1 MLHSELWFPMR
12 NVTTIVTL
20 ALISGSFAQSGP
32 DTLHWSS
39 VQPLRGSDF
48 KMEPQTYS
56 GLGGESL
63 CMLSTNF
70 TKAGAFTRTKFEVAA
85 YFDRAKSW
93 IDLNGDRAAMVAYF
107 QVLFDIYELH
117 ARQLKQELEQQAPR
131 GNPTEFMHAR
141 YDAAMAAITEQSNQ
155 FRKESRMGMNHDVVK
170 QWQNRI
176 EVDIASLP
184 STQGP

>member
-1 MLHSELWFPMR
+1 MR
-12 NVTTIVTL
+12 NVTTILTL
-20 ALISGSFAQSGP
+20 AVISGSFAQSGP
-32 DTLHWSS
+32 DTLHWSA

-48 KMEPQTYS
+48 KMEPQAYS

-70 TKAGAFTRTKFEVAA
+70 TKAGAFARTKFEVAA

-93 IDLNGDRAAMVAYF
+93 IDPNGDQAAMVAYF

-131 GNPTEFMHAR
+131 GNPTEFMNAR
-141 YDAAMAAITEQSNQ
+141 YNAAMAAILEQSNQ
-155 FRKESRMGMNHDVVK
+155 FRKESRMGMDTSVVE
-170 QWQNRI
+170 QWYEKVRAEI
-176 EVDIASLP
+176 GELP
-184 STQGP
+184 PTN